1 MSKDNLIQSKGA
13 IFVGSYLMLKG
24 LCQYVKFTQYKQ
36 HLKKYQNGHFFLCAT
51 CNRALIVMFGNF
63 FLKLALMLVV

>member
-36 HLKKYQNGHFFLCAT
+36 HLKKYQNGHFFLCA
-51 CNRALIVMFGNF
+51 NRALNVLFGNF
-63 FLKLALMLVV
+63 FLKLPLMLVD